1 MEEPMR
7 RILSVVAA
15 LSAGGCVDL
24 PAGWEDAKRV
34 SDFTQADC
42 DGSPYDSDV
51 PEVAVVATEQSGAV
65 VVSAEPLHFRC
76 AQDVEGFW
84 KASGGAVDLLVQPID
99 MNPRAVAGCD
109 CLYRIDATIESPDA
123 ESVTVWRRWD
133 NMNDGN
139 EPIQAGEA
147 AVSAP

>member
-1 MEEPMR
+1 MR
-7 RILSVVAA
+7 RILSVSMALAAVA
-15 LSAGGCVDL
+15 CVDL

-51 PEVAVVATEQSGAV
+51 PDVTVTAEADATSV
-65 VVSAEPLHFRC
+65 TVSAEPLPFRC

-99 MNPRAVAGCD
+99 MNPSAVAGCD
-109 CLYRIDATIESPDA
+109 CLYRIDATIESPGA

-133 NMNDGN
+133 NMNDPN
-139 EPIQAGEA
+139 DPFQAGEA
-147 AVSAP
+147 TVTAPP

>member
-1 MEEPMR
+1 MR

-15 LSAGGCVDL
+15 LSTVACVDL

-51 PEVAVVATEQSGAV
+51 PDVTVTATADAGAV
-65 VVSAEPLHFRC
+65 TVSAEPLDFRC

-109 CLYRIDATIESPDA
+109 CLYRIDATIESPEA

-133 NMNDGN
+133 NLNDGN
-139 EPIQAGEA
+139 DPVKEGEA
-147 AVSAP
+147 TVTAP